1 MKISI
6 LNFIINFLQRLLV
19 SITSNVII
27 RACGNAIKW
36 IILIILAIVLI
47 LIILQYYGIYDVKGQ
62 LDIIIPKATELI
74 TK

>member
-27 RACGNAIKW
+27 KACGNAIKW
-36 IILIILAIVLI
+36 IVLIILAIVLI

-62 LDIIIPKATELI
+62 MDIMIPKVAELI